1 MEDWEIEELIKEHN
15 NDNNNIDKLVSF
27 VEDKINTPYSDIYGP
42 DYMIYGRY
50 SLLITAVSYNQ
61 YDLAELFLDMGADIN
76 SQNPRGETSLYIV
89 CTQEDKSIKLLL
101 LLLNRGTNINEVIR
115 YGATTALIGAIGSYR
130 PDKIEIVKLL
140 LEYGANPNKGDNNNN
155 RPLQRAS
162 GLSDRK
168 GITCIKLLLEYGAN
182 INGTNIVGAT
192 ALFFACLVRNDKI
205 IDFLLEY
212 GANPFILNRE
222 GEYIL
227 NNNMLD
233 DDVKE
238 YVSIKIN
245 ELHKLNVSYD
255 MIEISKGIIE
265 DHPLEELTD
274 DLLESIYNEQM
285 ILPYDP
291 EKTRLRMDEDIQDIR
306 MSRFITDINKY
317 GGKRKKTKKKYRKT
331 IYHSL

>member
-1 MEDWEIEELIKEHN
+1 
-15 NDNNNIDKLVSF
+15 
-27 VEDKINTPYSDIYGP
+27 
-42 DYMIYGRY
+42 MIYGRY

-61 YDLAELFLDMGADIN
+61 YDLAELFLDMGANIN
-76 SQNPRGETSLYIV
+76 AQNPRGETSLYIV
-89 CTQEDKSIKLLL
+89 CTQKDKSIKLLL
-101 LLLNRGTNINEVIR
+101 LLLNRGANINEVIR

-130 PDKIEIVKLL
+130 SDKIEIVRLL
-140 LEYGANPNKGDNNNN
+140 LEYGANPNKGDDNNN
-155 RPLQRAS
+155 RPLQWVS
-162 GLSDRK
+162 GISDRK

-192 ALFFACLVRNDKI
+192 ALFFACLVRNYI
-205 IDFLLEY
+205 TIDYLLEF
-212 GANPFILNRE
+212 GANPFILNE
-222 GEYIL
+222 DGKNIL
-227 NNNMLD
+227 NNDVID

-255 MIEISKGIIE
+255 MIAISKGIIE
-265 DHPLEELTD
+265 DPLQELTD

-317 GGKRKKTKKKYRKT
+317 GGKRKKTFKKKY
-331 IYHSL
+331 